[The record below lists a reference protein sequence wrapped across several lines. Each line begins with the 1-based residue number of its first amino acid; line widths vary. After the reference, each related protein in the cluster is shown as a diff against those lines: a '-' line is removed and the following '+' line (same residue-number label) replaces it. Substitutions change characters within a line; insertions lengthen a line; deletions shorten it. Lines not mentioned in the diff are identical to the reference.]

1 MEGTF
6 EDFLAALLA
15 FESGWDRDR
24 YNSGIIQDWQLD
36 EWAGGGVETRFPQYT
51 SWSQLTDAEW
61 EAMAYQSMN
70 SLGFVGF
77 QFGEALLIDL
87 GYYDDTVFYGN
98 GAATNTWDGA
108 WTGKNGVTSL
118 EDFMTKE
125 AQDVAIQEAFG
136 YNLQVLET
144 QLSGSG
150 QSLSDFIGQT
160 ASYVQNGVTVT
171 VELTLTGILAAA
183 HLRGAW
189 GTASLLQGGAVS
201 TDEYG
206 TSILQYIDQFGGYSS
221 PSIVEMIAFY
231 EDRLTGDEGLGTPG
245 DTPGGTPGNGSPG
258 GNGDAGVSETDASVV
273 ITWAW
278 GQDEVV
284 TGFDPAA
291 DTIFIDWIGAADLVV
306 SETAQGVVFAVPSN
320 SQTTTLEGVQLS
332 ELSSANFTILDA
344 TAAAEVLALVGGGSG
359 VPDAPVTPDVPD
371 EPETPDEPDDPGT
384 PDEPDAPD
392 EPDVPDTPLP
402 PATPDSWNGTAGV
415 TAATA
420 SVVITWAW
428 GTNRSL
434 ADFNPETDTIF
445 IDWFAPEAIEMT
457 EDGGNTVFTMASNNQ
472 TLTLEGVLP
481 GDLSPANFTIMS
493 AATGQ
498 EILAQVGGSPTDPSG
513 PDDPVDPDPA
523 DPVDPGTPDGPQ
535 MIMIMPGSPSR
546 VIDNFN
552 PATDM
557 IHLEAGI
564 IAERLEFADYPSTI
578 ADVSAGLTVRV
589 LTPTGEIASE
599 TVLVG
604 VDASDLT
611 MNNFMVAEESALNEV
626 ATLLGQSVETP
637 DTGGFDV
644 VYDTDGSNPPVPSGA
659 SALGGV
665 KWPADFGADDIVG
678 FDPAADEIDFGNAS
692 VHGLILTM
700 TPAGE
705 PVIDNPWGPDMQILQ
720 GVQLSEL
727 SIENFGIV
735 GNEHLRQD
743 LGGILSW
750 EANIGPRDSDTV
762 YLRSHE
768 YGVSEVIDGFDPAT
782 QKISFLYFGTRE
794 RLSVEDTPEGL
805 VISSLPSGQSFVFT
819 GVSKS
824 DLIPGLVEFH
834 HDQVMEDNLEAPFG
848 FDQNDVTLV
857 SRSALLTPDAPAG
870 ATTDGHQVRDGVGV
884 VSEPAPP
891 DTPDGPDQPVVPPA
905 GDDDIVLQD
914 GADTVLVTWDWGRE
928 FAVKAFNPAEDSLNF
943 SSLGASD
950 ISISE
955 VADGLQITVE
965 NNGGHS
971 LLLEGVQAE
980 DLSLANLT
988 AAGWNTVVTDPGG
1001 VADQLESLGNTDLLS

>member
-1 MEGTF
+1 MAGTF

-24 YNSGIIQDWQLD
+24 YDAGIIQDWQLD
-36 EWAGGGVETRFPQYT
+36 QWAGGGVETRFPQYT

-61 EAMAYQSMN
+61 ETMAYQSMN

-98 GAATNTWDGA
+98 GAATNTWDGT

-118 EDFMTKE
+118 QDFTTKD
-125 AQDVAIQEAFG
+125 AQTVAIQEAFG
-136 YNLQVLET
+136 YNLEVLET
-144 QLSGSG
+144 QLAGSG

-160 ASYVQNGVTVT
+160 ASYTQNGQTVT

-206 TSILQYIDQFGGYSS
+206 TSILQYIDQFGGYSA
-221 PSIVEMIAFY
+221 PTIEQMIAFY

-245 DTPGGTPGNGSPG
+245 ETPGGTPCAGDPGSNGG
-258 GNGDAGVSETDASVV
+258 AGVSESDADVV

-278 GQDEVV
+278 GQEEVV
-284 TGFDPAA
+284 TGFDPANN
-291 DTIFIDWIGAADLVV
+291 TIFIDWIGAADLVV
-306 SETAQGVVFAVPSN
+306 SETSEGAVFAVPAN
-320 SQTTTLEGVQLS
+320 SQSTTLAGVQLS
-332 ELSSANFTILDA
+332 DLSSANFTILDA
-344 TAAAEVLALVGGGSG
+344 TAAAKVLALVGDGPS
-359 VPDAPVTPDVPD
+359 VPDTPDTPDIPDEPDTPAEPDVPD
-371 EPETPDEPDDPGT
+371 EPDTPGE
-384 PDEPDAPD
+384 
-392 EPDVPDTPLP
+392 PDTPVTPVP
-402 PATPDSWNGTAGV
+402 PAAPDGWNGTAGV

-428 GTNRSL
+428 GTNRTIS
-434 ADFNPETDTIF
+434 DFDHETDTIF
-445 IDWFAPEAIEMT
+445 IDWFGPEAIEMT
-457 EDGGNTVFTMASNNQ
+457 EVGGNTVFTMASNNQ
-472 TLTLEGVLP
+472 TLTLAGVAP
-481 GDLSPANFTIMS
+481 NDLSPANFTIMS
-493 AATGQ
+493 DATGQ
-498 EILAQVGGSPTDPSG
+498 EILSGVGSGPADPSG
-513 PDDPVDPDPA
+513 PVAPVDPDPT

-535 MIMIMPGSPSR
+535 MIMIMPQSPSR
-546 VIDNFN
+546 VIDDFN

-557 IHLEAGI
+557 LHLQAGI
-564 IAERLEFADYPSTI
+564 IAERLEFAAYPSTI

-626 ATLLGQSVETP
+626 AALLGQSVETP
-637 DTGGFDV
+637 GAGGFDV
-644 VYDTDGSNPPVPSGA
+644 VYDTDGSNPPVPAGA
-659 SALGGV
+659 SVLGGV
-665 KWPADFGADDIVG
+665 KWPADFGADDIIG

-727 SIENFGIV
+727 SIESFGIV

-750 EANIGPRDSDTV
+750 ETGVGPRDGDTV

-768 YGVSEVIDGFDPAT
+768 YGARNVIDGFDPAA

-794 RLSVEDTPEGL
+794 RLSVEDTPEGM
-805 VISSLPSGQSFVFT
+805 VISSLPSGQSFVFS

-824 DLIPGLVEFH
+824 DLIPGNVEFH

-857 SRSALLTPDAPAG
+857 SRSALLTPAAPPG
-870 ATTDGHQVRDGVGV
+870 ATTDGDQVRDGVGAV
-884 VSEPAPP
+884 TGAPETP
-891 DTPDGPDQPVVPPA
+891 DTPDAPDQPVVPPA
-905 GDDDIVLQD
+905 SDDDIVLQD
-914 GADTVLVTWDWGRE
+914 GADTVLVTWDWGRK

-950 ISISE
+950 VSLKE
-955 VADGLQITVE
+955 TTEGLHITVE

-980 DLSLANLT
+980 DLSAANLT
-988 AAGWNTVVTDPGG
+988 AADWNTVVTDPGG
-1001 VADQLESLGNTDLLS
+1001 VADQLESLGNSELLG

>member
-6 EDFLAALLA
+6 EDFLAVLLA

-24 YNSGIIQDWQLD
+24 YNAGVIQDWQLD
-36 EWAGGGVETRFPQYT
+36 QWAGGGVETRFPQYT

-61 EAMAYQSMN
+61 ETMAYQSMN

-87 GYYDDTVFYGN
+87 GYYDDSVFYGN
-98 GAATNTWDGA
+98 GAATNTWDGT

-118 EDFMTKE
+118 EEFTTKE
-125 AQDVAIQEAFG
+125 AQTVAIQEAFG

-144 QLSGSG
+144 QLAGSG

-160 ASYVQNGVTVT
+160 ASYTQTGQTVT

-221 PSIVEMIAFY
+221 PSIAEMISFY

-245 DTPGGTPGNGSPG
+245 EMPGGTPGTGDPG
-258 GNGDAGVSETDASVV
+258 GNGDAGVSENDADVV
-273 ITWAW
+273 ITWTW
-278 GQDEVV
+278 GRDEVV
-284 TGFDPAA
+284 TGFDPAN

-306 SETAQGVVFAVPSN
+306 SETAQGIVFAVPSN
-320 SQTTTLEGVQLS
+320 NQTTTLAGVQLS
-332 ELSSANFTILDA
+332 DLTSANFTILDA
-344 TAAAEVLALVGGGSG
+344 TAAAEVLALVGEDTGA
-359 VPDAPVTPDVPD
+359 PDEPDTPDEPAEPEIPDVPD
-371 EPETPDEPDDPGT
+371 EPDSPDEPDT
-384 PDEPDAPD
+384 
-392 EPDVPDTPLP
+392 PDTPAP

-420 SVVITWAW
+420 SVVITWSW
-428 GTNRSL
+428 GTNRSI
-434 ADFNPETDTIF
+434 ADFDPQTDTIF
-445 IDWFAPEAIEMT
+445 IDWFGPEAIEMA
-457 EDGGNTVFTMASNNQ
+457 EEGGNTVFTMASNNQ
-472 TLTLEGVLP
+472 TLTLEGVVP
-481 GDLSPANFTIMS
+481 GDLSSNNFTILS
-493 AATGQ
+493 EATGQ
-498 EILAQVGGSPTDPSG
+498 EILSLIGGGTSG
-513 PDDPVDPDPA
+513 PADPDDPVDPDPA
-523 DPVDPGTPDGPQ
+523 GPGDPVAPQ

-546 VIDNFN
+546 VIETFN

-557 IHLEAGI
+557 LHLEGGI
-564 IAERLEFADYPSTI
+564 IAERLEFADYPQTI

-589 LTPTGEIASE
+589 LTPTREIASE

-604 VDASDLT
+604 VDAADLT

-665 KWPADFGADDIVG
+665 TWAAEFGADDIIG
-678 FDPAADEIDFGNAS
+678 FNPAADEIDFGNAS

-705 PVIDNPWGPDMQILQ
+705 PVIDNPWGPGMQILQ

-727 SIENFGIV
+727 SIGSFGVV

-750 EANIGPRDSDTV
+750 ETGIGPRDSDTV

-768 YGVSEVIDGFDPAT
+768 YGESEVINGFDPAT

-794 RLSVEDTPEGL
+794 RLSVEDTHEGM

-824 DLIPGLVEFH
+824 NLIPGNVEFH

-848 FDQNDVTLV
+848 FDQDDVTLV
-857 SRSALLTPDAPAG
+857 SRSALLTPEAPPG
-870 ATTDGHQVRDGVGV
+870 ETTDGHQVRDGVGTG
-884 VSEPAPP
+884 SEPVPPETP
-891 DTPDGPDQPVVPPA
+891 DTPDTPDQPVVPPVT
-905 GDDDIVLQD
+905 GGDIVLRD
-914 GADTVLVTWDWGRE
+914 GADTVLVTWDWGRK

-950 ISISE
+950 ISIKEASE
-955 VADGLQITVE
+955 GLQITVE

-980 DLSLANLT
+980 DLSLANLR
-988 AAGWNTVVTDPGG
+988 AAGWNTVVTDAGG
-1001 VADQLESLGNTDLLS
+1001 VADQLESLGNSDLLG

>member
-24 YNSGIIQDWQLD
+24 YNAGIIQDWQLD
-36 EWAGGGVETRFPQYT
+36 QWAGGGVETRFPQYT

-61 EAMAYQSMN
+61 ETMAYQSMN

-118 EDFMTKE
+118 EDFTTKE
-125 AQDVAIQEAFG
+125 AQTVAIQEAFG

-144 QLSGSG
+144 QLAGNG

-160 ASYVQNGVTVT
+160 ASYSQNGQTVT

-221 PSIVEMIAFY
+221 PTIEQIIAFY

-245 DTPGGTPGNGSPG
+245 ETPGGTPGTGEPT
-258 GNGDAGVSETDASVV
+258 GNGGAGVSETDADVV

-278 GQDEVV
+278 GQDDVV
-284 TGFDPAA
+284 SGFDPANG
-291 DTIFIDWIGAADLVV
+291 TIFIDWIGAADLAV
-306 SETAQGVVFAVPSN
+306 SETAQGVVFSVPSN
-320 SQTTTLEGVQLS
+320 SQSTRLEGVQLS
-332 ELSSANFTILDA
+332 DLSSANFTILDA
-344 TAAAEVLALVGGGSG
+344 TAAAKVLALVGEGTG
-359 VPDAPVTPDVPD
+359 VPDAPDTPEEP
-371 EPETPDEPDDPGT
+371 EEPETPETPETPDEPDG
-384 PDEPDAPD
+384 
-392 EPDVPDTPLP
+392 PDTPVP
-402 PATPDSWNGTAGV
+402 PATPNSWNGTAGV

-428 GTNRSL
+428 GTNRTV
-434 ADFNPETDTIF
+434 ADFSPEADTIF
-445 IDWFAPEAIEMT
+445 IDWFGPEAIEMRE
-457 EDGGNTVFTMASNNQ
+457 EDGSTVFTMASNNQ
-472 TLTLEGVLP
+472 TLTLEGVVP

-493 AATGQ
+493 EATGQ
-498 EILAQVGGSPTDPSG
+498 EILSGVGSGPIVPPGPVDPS
-513 PDDPVDPDPA
+513 DPVDPDPT
-523 DPVDPGTPDGPQ
+523 DPGGPQ
-535 MIMIMPGSPSR
+535 MIMIMPGGPSR
-546 VIDNFN
+546 VIDNFD

-557 IHLEAGI
+557 LHLEAGI
-564 IAERLEFADYPSTI
+564 IAERLEFAQYPSTI

-589 LTPTGEIASE
+589 LTPAGEIASE

-604 VDASDLT
+604 IDASDLT

-637 DTGGFDV
+637 VAGGFDV
-644 VYDTDGSNPPVPSGA
+644 VYDTDGSNPPVPSGT

-665 KWPADFGADDIVG
+665 RWAADFGADDIVG

-705 PVIDNPWGPDMQILQ
+705 PVIDNPWGPDMQILH

-727 SIENFGIV
+727 SIENFGTV

-750 EANIGPRDSDTV
+750 EAGIGPRDDDTI

-768 YGVSEVIDGFDPAT
+768 YGAREVIDGFDPAT

-794 RLSVEDTPEGL
+794 RLSVEDTSEGM

-824 DLIPGLVEFH
+824 DLIPGNVEFH

-857 SRSALLTPDAPAG
+857 SRGALLTPDAPEG
-870 ATTDGHQVRDGVGV
+870 ETTDGDQVRDGVGAV
-884 VSEPAPP
+884 PGSPETP
-891 DTPDGPDQPVVPPA
+891 DTPDQPAVPPA
-905 GDDDIVLQD
+905 SDDDIVLQE
-914 GADTVLVTWDWGRE
+914 GADTVFVTWDWGRK

-950 ISISE
+950 ISIKEASE
-955 VADGLQITVE
+955 GLQITVE

-980 DLSLANLT
+980 ELSASNLT
-988 AAGWNTVVTDPGG
+988 AADWNTVVTDPGG
-1001 VADQLESLGNTDLLS
+1001 VADQLESLGNSELLG

>member
-24 YNSGIIQDWQLD
+24 YNAGVIQDWQLD
-36 EWAGGGVETRFPQYT
+36 QWAGGGVETRFPQYT
-51 SWSQLTDAEW
+51 SWSQLTSAEW

-87 GYYDDTVFYGN
+87 GYYDDSVFYGN
-98 GAATNTWDGA
+98 GAATNTWDGT

-118 EDFMTKE
+118 EEFTTKE
-125 AQDVAIQEAFG
+125 AQIVAIQEAFG

-144 QLSGSG
+144 QLAGSD

-160 ASYVQNGVTVT
+160 ASYTQNGQTVT

-221 PSIVEMIAFY
+221 PSIAEMISFY

-245 DTPGGTPGNGSPG
+245 EAPGGTPGTGDPG
-258 GNGDAGVSETDASVV
+258 GNGDAGVSENDADVV

-278 GQDEVV
+278 GRDEVV
-284 TGFDPAA
+284 TGFDPLN

-306 SETAQGVVFAVPSN
+306 SETAQGVGFAVPSN
-320 SQTTTLEGVQLS
+320 NQTTTLAGVRLS
-332 ELSSANFTILDA
+332 DLTGANFTILDA
-344 TAAAEVLALVGGGSG
+344 TTAAEVLALVGEGTGA
-359 VPDAPVTPDVPD
+359 PDMPD
-371 EPETPDEPDDPGT
+371 TPDEPAEPEIPDM
-384 PDEPDAPD
+384 PDEPDSPD
-392 EPDVPDTPLP
+392 EPDTPDTPAP

-420 SVVITWAW
+420 SVVITWSW
-428 GTNRSL
+428 GTNRSI
-434 ADFNPETDTIF
+434 ADFDPVNDTIF
-445 IDWFAPEAIEMT
+445 IDWFGPEAIEIA
-457 EDGGNTVFTMASNNQ
+457 EEGGNTVFTMASNNQ
-472 TLTLEGVLP
+472 TLTLEGVAP
-481 GDLSPANFTIMS
+481 GDLSPANFTILS
-493 AATGQ
+493 EATGQ
-498 EILAQVGGSPTDPSG
+498 EILSLVGDGTSG
-513 PDDPVDPDPA
+513 PADPADPVDP
-523 DPVDPGTPDGPQ
+523 DPVDPGTPDMPQ

-546 VIDNFN
+546 VIDIFN

-557 IHLEAGI
+557 LHLEAGI
-564 IAERLEFADYPSTI
+564 IAERLEFADYPETI
-578 ADVSAGLTVRV
+578 ADVPAGLTVRV

-604 VDASDLT
+604 IDAADLT

-665 KWPADFGADDIVG
+665 TWAAEFGADDIIG
-678 FDPAADEIDFGNAS
+678 FNPAADEIDFGNAS

-727 SIENFGIV
+727 SIGSFGVV

-743 LGGILSW
+743 IGGILSW
-750 EANIGPRDSDTV
+750 ETGVGPRDGDTV

-768 YGVSEVIDGFDPAT
+768 YGESEVINGFDPAT

-794 RLSVEDTPEGL
+794 RLKVEDTPEGM

-824 DLIPGLVEFH
+824 DLVPGNVEFH

-848 FDQNDVTLV
+848 FDQDDVTLV
-857 SRSALLTPDAPAG
+857 SRSALLTPEAPPG
-870 ATTDGHQVRDGVGV
+870 ETTDGHQERDGVGTGA
-884 VSEPAPP
+884 EPAPP
-891 DTPDGPDQPVVPPA
+891 ETPDTPEIPDQPVAPPVTD
-905 GDDDIVLQD
+905 GEIVLRD
-914 GADTVLVTWDWGRE
+914 GADTVLVTWDWGRK

-950 ISISE
+950 ISIKELSE
-955 VADGLQITVE
+955 GLQITVE

-980 DLSLANLT
+980 DLSLSNLR
-988 AAGWNTVVTDPGG
+988 AAGWNTVITDAGG
-1001 VADQLESLGNTDLLS
+1001 VADQLESLGNSDLIG